1 MPSLSRHAL
10 VIGNSDGI
18 GLHSTRRLLD
28 RGWRITGVSRRASPV
43 VHDRYQHH
51 VLDVSDRDYVEKLH
65 ATLGQ
70 EPVDTCIY
78 CAGIGGPLDP
88 QDLRSEVHVFEVNLM
103 GALRTAEVVVPTMV
117 AAGRGHLV
125 VLSSQADILV
135 VAEAPSYAASKAAMS
150 SYFEGLGLALRSH
163 GVAVSNLRLGFVD
176 TKMARATMRPFM
188 YTLDQAVDVVER
200 VLHKRPLR
208 LTRPLSTAVLVYL
221 LSWLGRGRVLLTRGP
236 ALPPSAVPTSDLHP
250 HG

>member
-1 MPSLSRHAL
+1 
-10 VIGNSDGI
+10 
-18 GLHSTRRLLD
+18 
-28 RGWRITGVSRRASPV
+28 
-43 VHDRYQHH
+43 
-51 VLDVSDRDYVEKLH
+51 
-65 ATLGQ
+65 
-70 EPVDTCIY
+70 
-78 CAGIGGPLDP
+78 
-88 QDLRSEVHVFEVNLM
+88 
-103 GALRTAEVVVPTMV
+103 
-117 AAGRGHLV
+117 
-125 VLSSQADILV
+125 
-135 VAEAPSYAASKAAMS
+135 MS